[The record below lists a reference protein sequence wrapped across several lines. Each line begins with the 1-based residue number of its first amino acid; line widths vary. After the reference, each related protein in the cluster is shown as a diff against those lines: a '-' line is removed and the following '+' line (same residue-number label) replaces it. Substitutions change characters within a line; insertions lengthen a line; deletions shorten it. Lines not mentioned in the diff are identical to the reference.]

1 MGKVLILYD
10 SASGNTAKMAE
21 LVAAGA
27 VGIQGIEV
35 RMRRIEEASADDVL
49 WCDGL
54 AVGSPTNMG
63 LLSWKMKRF
72 WDEPMA
78 PWRVVDPGGQ
88 LDVTL
93 TPRFDKH
100 SQLAGRKRGSE
111 THQVFGTWA
120 GRVRTDDDLELEFD
134 ALQGFAEEARQ
145 DW

>member
-1 MGKVLILYD
+1 VTEGTGFTENGIIVDGRLSKLGNELRWEYD
-10 SASGNTAKMAE
+10 
-21 LVAAGA
+21 
-27 VGIQGIEV
+27 
-35 RMRRIEEASADDVL
+35 
-49 WCDGL
+49 
-54 AVGSPTNMG
+54 
-63 LLSWKMKRF
+63 

-78 PWRVVDPGGQ
+78 RWRVVDPGDQ

-111 THQVFGTWA
+111 THQVFGTWR
-120 GRVRTDDDLELEFD
+120 GRVRTDDGLELEFD